1 MDSAILFALG
11 TTFTW
16 GLWLVLA
23 DLASDAVGPVT
34 AAAITYVV
42 AAVVVGT
49 YALLSGAPLDVGARG
64 GMLSVGAGLFAA
76 FGLVSLYVGLSLG
89 STAVV
94 STVGA
99 LYFVVA
105 AAIGVVVL
113 DEPLSATR
121 VAGIGLAVV
130 SIVLISR

>member
-1 MDSAILFALG
+1 MNSAILFALG

-23 DLASDAVGPVT
+23 DLASDAVSPVT

-42 AAVVVGT
+42 AAVVVGG
-49 YALLSGAPLDVGARG
+49 YALASGAPLDVGVRG
-64 GMLSVGAGLFAA
+64 GLLSVAAGLFAA
-76 FGLVSLYVGLSLG
+76 IGLVSLYVGLSLG
-89 STAVV
+89 STATV

-105 AAIGVVVL
+105 AAIGVFAL
-113 DEPLSATR
+113 DDPLSPTQ

>member
-16 GLWLVLA
+16 GLWLVFA
-23 DLASDAVGPVT
+23 DIASETIDPVT
-34 AAAITYVV
+34 AAAVTYAV
-42 AAVVVGT
+42 AAVAVGG
-49 YALLSGAPLDVGARG
+49 YALLTGAPVVVAGRG
-64 GMLSVGAGLFAA
+64 GLFSVAAGLFAA
-76 FGLVSLYVGLSLG
+76 VGLVSLYVGLSMG

-105 AAIGVVVL
+105 AVIGILVL
-113 DEPLSATR
+113 GDPLSPTR
-121 VAGIGLAVV
+121 AVGIGLAVV
-130 SIVLISR
+130 SIVLISQ

>member
-1 MDSAILFALG
+1 MNSAILFALG

-42 AAVVVGT
+42 AAVAVSA
-49 YALLSGAPLDVGARG
+49 YAIVSGAPLDVGTRG
-64 GMLSVGAGLFAA
+64 GLLSVAAGLFAA
-76 FGLVSLYVGLSLG
+76 LGLVSLYVGLSLG

-105 AAIGVVVL
+105 AAIGVFVL
-113 DEPLSATR
+113 SEPLSTTQ

-130 SIVLISR
+130 SIVLISQ

>member
-1 MDSAILFALG
+1 MNSAILFALG

-23 DLASDAVGPVT
+23 DLASDAVDPVA

-42 AAVVVGT
+42 AAVVVGA
-49 YALLSGAPLDVGARG
+49 YALVSGAPLDVGTRG
-64 GMLSVGAGLFAA
+64 GLLSVAAGLFAA
-76 FGLVSLYVGLSLG
+76 VGLVSLYVGLSLG

-105 AAIGVVVL
+105 AAIGVFVL
-113 DEPLSATR
+113 GEPLSPTQ

-130 SIVLISR
+130 SIVLISQ

>member
-1 MDSAILFALG
+1 MDSAIVFALG
-11 TTFTW
+11 TTVTW
-16 GLWLVLA
+16 GLWLVFA
-23 DLASDAVGPVT
+23 DLASEAVDPVV

-42 AAVVVGT
+42 AAVVVVG
-49 YALLSGAPLDVGARG
+49 YALLSGAPLAVSTRG
-64 GMLSVGAGLFAA
+64 GLLSVAAGLFAA
-76 FGLVSLYVGLSLG
+76 AGLVSLYVGLSLG

-113 DEPLSATR
+113 GEPLSPTR
-121 VAGIGLAVV
+121 AAGIGLAVV
-130 SIVLISR
+130 SIALISR

>member
-1 MDSAILFALG
+1 MNSAILFALG

-16 GLWLVLA
+16 GVWLVLA
-23 DLASDAVGPVT
+23 DRASDAVGPVT
-34 AAAITYVV
+34 AAAVTYAV

-49 YALLSGAPLDVGARG
+49 YALVSGAPLDVGTEG
-64 GMLSVGAGLFAA
+64 GLLSVGAGLFAA
-76 FGLVSLYVGLSLG
+76 LGLVSLYVGLSLG

-105 AAIGVVVL
+105 AAIGVFVL
-113 DEPLSATR
+113 GEPLSPTR
-121 VAGIGLAVV
+121 VAGIGLAIV

>member
-1 MDSAILFALG
+1 MNSAILFALG

-16 GLWLVLA
+16 GVWLVLA

-42 AAVVVGT
+42 AAVVVGVYT
-49 YALLSGAPLDVGARG
+49 LVSGAPLDVGARG
-64 GMLSVGAGLFAA
+64 GLLSIAAGLFAA
-76 FGLVSLYVGLSLG
+76 LGLVSLYVGLSLG

-94 STVGA
+94 STIGA

-105 AAIGVVVL
+105 ALIGVL
-113 DEPLSATR
+113 LLGEPLSPTR
-121 VAGIGLAVV
+121 AAGIGLAVV